1 MAAAVIEAREPNV
14 NNCRFGVRRHVALP
28 GTSARQP
35 ARSRAVDSSLKLHQF
50 QREGQTAHCHTQAR
64 MVDVRGLRL
73 RMQRSHAA
81 QLPPHRGDQAGAM
94 SESVVIKREQS

>member
-1 MAAAVIEAREPNV
+1 
-14 NNCRFGVRRHVALP
+14 
-28 GTSARQP
+28 
-35 ARSRAVDSSLKLHQF
+35 
-50 QREGQTAHCHTQAR
+50 

-81 QLPPHRGDQAGAM
+81 QLPLHRGDQAGAM

>member
-1 MAAAVIEAREPNV
+1 
-14 NNCRFGVRRHVALP
+14 
-28 GTSARQP
+28 
-35 ARSRAVDSSLKLHQF
+35 
-50 QREGQTAHCHTQAR
+50 